1 MKYSEY
7 KFKFYLNANH
17 AIYLAGNKGQNHPHT
32 WEITLDTLKIRNDFV
47 QFDVIEKSV
56 EKFFSEWQDK
66 DINTIPPFDVLNPTL
81 ENLCLYF
88 KDEMNR
94 LLGEKGWLLRRI
106 EMSETPARSYII
118 DLSDEPVELGTSE
131 EQSKPKS
138 VDDAAEE
145 KLEQVLESIH

>member
-131 EQSKPKS
+131 GQSKPKS

>member
-94 LLGEKGWLLRRI
+94 LLGKKGWLLRRI

-118 DLSDEPVELGTSE
+118 DLSDEPVELGTAE

>member
-32 WEITLDTLKIRNDFV
+32 WEITLDTIKIRNDFV

-94 LLGEKGWLLRRI
+94 LLGEKGWLLMRI

-118 DLSDEPVELGTSE
+118 DLSDEPVELGTAE

>member
-118 DLSDEPVELGTSE
+118 DLSDEPVELGTAE

-138 VDDAAEE
+138 VDEAAEE

>member
-1 MKYSEY
+1 
-7 KFKFYLNANH
+7 
-17 AIYLAGNKGQNHPHT
+17 
-32 WEITLDTLKIRNDFV
+32 
-47 QFDVIEKSV
+47 
-56 EKFFSEWQDK
+56 
-66 DINTIPPFDVLNPTL
+66 
-81 ENLCLYF
+81 
-88 KDEMNR
+88 MNR

>member
-56 EKFFSEWQDK
+56 EKFFCEWQDK

-118 DLSDEPVELGTSE
+118 DLSDEPVELGTAE

>member
-94 LLGEKGWLLRRI
+94 LLGEKGWLLRRR

-118 DLSDEPVELGTSE
+118 DLSDEPVELGTAE
-131 EQSKPKS
+131 EQAKPKS

>member
-94 LLGEKGWLLRRI
+94 LLGEKGWLLMRI

-118 DLSDEPVELGTSE
+118 DLSDEPVELGTAE

>member
-106 EMSETPARSYII
+106 EISETPARSYII

-131 EQSKPKS
+131 GQSKPKS

>member
-17 AIYLAGNKGQNHPHT
+17 ATYLAGNKGQNHPHT
-32 WEITLDTLKIRNDFV
+32 WEITLDTIKIRNDFV

-81 ENLCLYF
+81 ANLCLYL

-118 DLSDEPVELGTSE
+118 DLSDEPVELGTAE
-131 EQSKPKS
+131 EQAKPKS

>member
-32 WEITLDTLKIRNDFV
+32 WEITLDTLNIRNDFV

-118 DLSDEPVELGTSE
+118 DLSDEPVELGTAE

>member
-131 EQSKPKS
+131 EQPKPKS